1 MSLLTGPPWGATL
14 QMFNVTLTP
23 SEAAECEAIA
33 FGSDPAIDCGGG
45 AGAASHV
52 CLRCAGELRFGLAPI
67 KDSNPCEINVGYVS
81 LMPGPWGRLADK
93 SGKPLPVLKSGAD
106 LLTAMGVTTM
116 RSGGSVSQSMRW
128 KDWRGAQWNRPS
140 VGQIW
145 GKAFWRAGGP
155 SRQDNNPLALPPP
168 PSLSNDQANAC
179 CTQVID
185 MCAALDIQP
194 IITLAYDLN
203 DALDYGDL

>member
-1 MSLLTGPPWGATL
+1 MVSQGKAPRYLCHLGRIFLKMPAISLLTGPPWGATW
-14 QMFNVTLTP
+14 QMFNLTLTP
-23 SEAAECEAIA
+23 SAAAECEAIA

-67 KDSNPCEINVGYVS
+67 KDSNPCLGAHECEINVGYVS

-128 KDWRGAQWNRPS
+128 KDWRGPQLNRPS

-145 GKAFWRAGGP
+145 GKSFLAGWGP
-155 SRQDNNPLALPPP
+155 FEARQQPPCF
-168 PSLSNDQANAC
+168 A
-179 CTQVID
+179 T
-185 MCAALDIQP
+185 AAKPQQRSS
-194 IITLAYDLN
+194 
-203 DALDYGDL
+203 